1 MTLKFS
7 DKRILITGA
16 SKGLG
21 KAASIAFEKKG
32 ARLALVARS
41 EDKLE
46 ELKNSF
52 DDSGKH
58 MFFKFDLLDSAN
70 IQKDPCFPAAFIK
83 YKRARISFRIS
94 NFQTWI
100 EKVVVGDGYFL
111 SHLFAPQH

>member
-1 MTLKFS
+1 M
-7 DKRILITGA
+7 
-16 SKGLG
+16 G
-21 KAASIAFEKKG
+21 KAASIAFEKQG

-70 IQKDPCFPAAFIK
+70 IQKLTND
-83 YKRARISFRIS
+83 IS
-94 NFQTWI
+94 NQWSGIDVILHCIGGSFGLNESLINWQDFSKSLKGNI
-100 EKVVVGDGYFL
+100 GISSE
-111 SHLFAPQH
+111 